1 MTSPET
7 TIAMTFRVGKARAKA
22 LRQAAQALPYR
33 TSQSALIDRA
43 IDLLIADMKAKGEVK

>member
-1 MTSPET
+1 MTST
-7 TIAMTFRVGKARAKA
+7 ANTIAMTFRVGKARAKA

-43 IDLLIADMKAKGEVK
+43 IDLLIADMKAKGEVR